1 MKEEQ
6 KHLDTLQDIKQIM
19 DRSSRFISLSGLS
32 GIAAGLCALGA
43 VSYVWPLWYGSLGT
57 SIEESNPVLLILNGE
72 QKASLL
78 WTGITCF
85 ISSFIFAIVF
95 TWFRTKKT
103 YSSLWNS
110 TVRRLVIN
118 TSIPFFAGAVLVV
131 YLLNWNLTGLIAPI
145 CLIFYG
151 LALLNGSK
159 YTVSEIRWLGISE
172 LLLGLYTLSFLPHG
186 IITWGIGFGLLHI
199 IYGSLMWWKYERV

>member
-43 VSYVWPLWYGSLGT
+43 VSYVWPIWNISLGS
-57 SIEESNPVLLILNGE
+57 SIETSNPVLLILDAE

-78 WTGITCF
+78 LTGVTCF
-85 ISSFIFAIVF
+85 ICSFIFAIVF

-103 YSSLWNS
+103 YASLWNS

-118 TSIPFFAGAVLVV
+118 TSIPFCAGAVLVV
-131 YLLNWNLTGLIAPI
+131 YLLNWNLTGLIAPV

-172 LLLGLYTLSFLPHG
+172 LLLGLITLGFLHYRLG
-186 IITWGIGFGLLHI
+186 NWIWIVAYHLWCTDVVEI
-199 IYGSLMWWKYERV
+199 